1 MPLRGTSKSSNY
13 RFLGGIMKPESFE
26 LKIGIF
32 IFIGII
38 LLIYVVFSIGD
49 FLFEPGYNIKVSM
62 SFADG
67 VQEGAPVRLAGI
79 EVGEVKTTRVF
90 QDPETNQTKVELL
103 LWLTKEAKVEKD
115 ATVLINTL
123 GLIGEKY
130 VEIVP
135 GTAGS
140 PLLKDKSTIA
150 GFDSISMQKMTQKGY
165 DVVLKL
171 EKMIDS
177 INYVLEKVK
186 AKEGTIGKLLM
197 EDKIYKDL
205 EEITA
210 GIKEM
215 VEDIKRHPWKLLQK
229 PKESREKKTEKK
241 TRSRR

>member
-1 MPLRGTSKSSNY
+1 
-13 RFLGGIMKPESFE
+13 MKPANFE
-26 LKIGIF
+26 LKIGLF

-62 SFADG
+62 NFADG

-103 LWLTKEAKVEKD
+103 LWLIKEAKIEKD

-140 PLLKDKSTIA
+140 PLLKDKGTIA

-165 DVVLKL
+165 DVILKL

-186 AKEGTIGKLLM
+186 AKEGPVGKLLM
-197 EDKIYKDL
+197 EDKIYKDI

-215 VEDIKRHPWKLLQK
+215 VEDIRRHPWKLLQK
-229 PKESREKKTEKK
+229 PKESKEKKTS
-241 TRSRR
+241 RSRR